1 MKTNKVTPVLI
12 VIMFAAML
20 FAGSC
25 HDKVY
30 ERITYTANVPV
41 YMSLDEFRGSVK
53 TTMPRQLL
61 NPGKIY
67 FKDNLLYINEAGAGI
82 HVVNNSNP
90 AAPQIIAFIEIP
102 GNYDMAIRG
111 NILFADSFIDLVA
124 IDISNPQS
132 PEVLDRIQNAFPNV
146 LPPLENI
153 HPIADLDFKKGV
165 VIGWKVE
172 EYTETIEH
180 GSSFSK
186 RFITFDGLGMARF
199 GSAEVNIVGA
209 STGISGSM
217 ARFTIYS
224 NFLYAVHNNELKVFN
239 IAVVPGINIG
249 GVVQLNRVVETIFPY
264 DHKLF
269 LGTTTGM
276 LVYGLTNPAN
286 PVFISAFEHINSCD
300 PVVVQGNY
308 AYVTLRSGNRCFGMT
323 NQLDVVD
330 ISSISNPFLVKSYP
344 FYNPHGLGIDNNV
357 LFICDGDAG
366 LKVYDATDPM
376 SIHMHQLAHFPD
388 IKSYDVIPLGGLL
401 MMIGADGLY
410 QYDYTNLSNLTL
422 LSTIPVSKKH

>member
-1 MKTNKVTPVLI
+1 MKTNKLTSV
-12 VIMFAAML
+12 L
-20 FAGSC
+20 FALTVIASVFLGAC
-25 HDKVY
+25 RDKIY
-30 ERITYTANVPV
+30 EKITYTANVPV
-41 YMSLDEFRGSVK
+41 YMNHEEFRGSVK
-53 TTMPRQLL
+53 TTAPQQLV

-67 FKDNLLYINEAGAGI
+67 FKNNLLFINETGAGI

-90 AAPQIIAFIEIP
+90 AAPEIIAFIKIP

-111 NILFADSFIDLVA
+111 NVLFADSFIDLVA

-132 PEVLDRIQNAFPNV
+132 PAVLDRIENAFPNV
-146 LPPLENI
+146 LPPVDISLPTTEI
-153 HPIADLDFKKGV
+153 DFTKGV
-165 VIGWKVE
+165 VVGWKVE
-172 EYTETIEH
+172 EYTETIER
-180 GSSFSK
+180 GSSFNK
-186 RFITFDGLGMARF
+186 RFITFDGLGITRF
-199 GSAEVNIVGA
+199 GSAEVNIIGA

-217 ARFTIYS
+217 ARFTIFS
-224 NFLYAVHNNELKVFN
+224 NYLYAVHNNALKLFN
-239 IAVVPGINIG
+239 IETVPGINTA
-249 GVVQLNRVVETIFPY
+249 GVFPLERVVETIFPY
-264 DHKLF
+264 DLKLF

-300 PVVVQGNY
+300 PVVVQGNF
-308 AYVTLRSGNRCFGMT
+308 AYVTLRSGNRCFGVT

-330 ISSISNPFLVKSYP
+330 ISSITNPFLVKSYP

-388 IKSYDVIPLGGLL
+388 IKSYDVIALGGLL

-422 LSTIPVSKKH
+422 LSTIPVNKKN

>member
-1 MKTNKVTPVLI
+1 MKKNKLTSVLYAAT
-12 VIMFAAML
+12 VIAAMFL
-20 FAGSC
+20 GAC
-25 HDKVY
+25 RDKIY
-30 ERITYTANVPV
+30 EKVTYTANVPV
-41 YMSLDEFRGSVK
+41 YMSLGEFRGSVK
-53 TTMPRQLL
+53 TTTPQQLV

-67 FKDNLLYINEAGAGI
+67 FKNNLLFINETGAGI
-82 HVVNNSNP
+82 HVVDNSNP
-90 AAPQIIAFIEIP
+90 AAPQIIAFIKIP

-124 IDISNPQS
+124 IDISSPQS
-132 PEVLDRIQNAFPNV
+132 PVVIDRIENAFPNV
-146 LPPLENI
+146 LPPVDISLPTTEI
-153 HPIADLDFKKGV
+153 DFTKGV
-165 VIGWKVE
+165 VVGWKVE
-172 EYTETIEH
+172 EYTEIIER
-180 GSSFSK
+180 GSSLNK
-186 RFITFDGLGMARF
+186 RFITFDGLGITRF
-199 GSAEVNIVGA
+199 GSAEVNIIGA

-224 NFLYAVHNNELKVFN
+224 NFLYAVHNNALKIFN
-239 IAVVPGINIG
+239 IAVVPGVNTA
-249 GVVQLNRVVETIFPY
+249 GVVELNRVVETIFPY

-308 AYVTLRSGNRCFGMT
+308 AYVTLRSGNRCFGVT

-330 ISSISNPFLVKSYP
+330 ISSITNPFLVKSYP

-376 SIHMHQLAHFPD
+376 NIHMHQLAHFPD
-388 IKSYDVIPLGGLL
+388 IKSFDVIPLGGLL

-422 LSTIPVSKKH
+422 LSTIPVNKKN

>member
-1 MKTNKVTPVLI
+1 MKTNKLASLLLAVT
-12 VIMFAAML
+12 VIATMFLGA
-20 FAGSC
+20 C
-25 HDKVY
+25 RDKTY
-30 ERITYTANVPV
+30 EKITYTANVPV
-41 YMSLDEFRGSVK
+41 YMTFDEFRGSVK
-53 TTMPRQLL
+53 TTSPQQLV

-67 FKDNLLYINEAGAGI
+67 FKDNLLFINETSEGI
-82 HVVNNSNP
+82 HVVDNSNP

-102 GNYDMAIRG
+102 GNFDMAIRG

-132 PEVLDRIQNAFPNV
+132 PVVLDRIENAFPNV
-146 LPPLENI
+146 LPPMENTL
-153 HPIADLDFKKGV
+153 PIADLDFKKGV
-165 VIGWKVE
+165 VVGWKVE
-172 EYTETIEH
+172 EYTETIER
-180 GSSFSK
+180 GSSFNK
-186 RFITFDGLGMARF
+186 RFITFDGLGITRF
-199 GSAEVNIVGA
+199 GSAEVNIIGA

-224 NFLYAVHNNELKVFN
+224 NYLYAVHNNALKIFN
-239 IAVVPGINIG
+239 IATVPGMNASG
-249 GVVQLNRVVETIFPY
+249 MVQLNRVVETIFPY
-264 DHKLF
+264 NQKLF

-308 AYVTLRSGNRCFGMT
+308 AYVTLRSGNRCFGVT

-330 ISSISNPFLVKSYP
+330 ISSIANPFLVKSYP

-376 SIHMHQLAHFPD
+376 SIHLHQLAHFPE
-388 IKSYDVIPLGGLL
+388 IKSFDVIPLGGLL

-410 QYDYTNLSNLTL
+410 QYDYSNLSNLQL
-422 LSTIPVSKKH
+422 LSTIPVSKKN